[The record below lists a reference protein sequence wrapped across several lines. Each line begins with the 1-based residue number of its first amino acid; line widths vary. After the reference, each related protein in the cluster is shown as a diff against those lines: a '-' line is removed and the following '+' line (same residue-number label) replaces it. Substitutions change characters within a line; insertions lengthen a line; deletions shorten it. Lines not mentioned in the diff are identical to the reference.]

1 MDPQKLIEKVLLEK
15 DPLQIV
21 PFDDYSIEAK
31 LLVKELQYVK
41 SVEKISMVL
50 YTIFSKQ
57 YTPKQALLDWK
68 PVAVALLADRG
79 LSRFI
84 GRLVK

>member
-1 MDPQKLIEKVLLEK
+1 MDPQKQLEKILLEK
-15 DPLQIV
+15 DPLKIAA
-21 PFDDYSIEAK
+21 FDDYAVEAK
-31 LLVKELQYVK
+31 LLIKELQYVK

-50 YTIFSKQ
+50 YAVFAKQ

-68 PVAVALLADRG
+68 PIANAILADKQ
-79 LSRFI
+79 LSRFV